1 MSEQKETKNM
11 KNAAEAQVPEQNT
24 TETAAKQNED
34 AKQADTTEQQADA
47 AAFQVVNEGFSTR
60 EAIEEAKRCLHCKIP
75 QCKKGCPI
83 GNDIPDF
90 VHELSMGNMGAAM
103 SIINAKSNLP
113 AICGRVCPHEKQC
126 QGSCVLGKKGKPV
139 QIGKLEQFIADFDTK
154 MNLSREKLP
163 QKTRGRVAVIGS
175 GPAGL
180 TVAGDLARQ
189 GFNVTIFEGQAEPG
203 GVLMYGIPEYRLPK
217 TVVRAEVEKIAAL
230 GVQFITNCMVG
241 ENNVTIDSLFRAGYD
256 AIFMGTGTSVP
267 QNMDS
272 TPGSKLHGVSQST
285 YFLHNVN
292 AYNEGALTRDMVPLR
307 DGEKVGVIGGG
318 NVAMDAARTA
328 IRLGADVTVLY
339 RKTQEEM
346 PAIRSEYED
355 AVKEGVKFEWKT
367 TVEAFLKGKNG
378 RLGSCVLN
386 TPEGERVEKFDRI
399 YLAIGSRPANRIVST
414 TAGIEVDEKGYVKVV
429 ERPFG
434 MTTRR
439 GVFAGGDVVHRP
451 QTVVL
456 AMKAAKEVAQGIAQ
470 YVDAIK
476 LLEEAKRI
484 EKNGITDVE

>member
-1 MSEQKETKNM
+1 MSEQKEMKNM
-11 KNAAEAQVPEQNT
+11 KNDAA
-24 TETAAKQNED
+24 
-34 AKQADTTEQQADA
+34 EQQADA
-47 AAFQVVNEGFSTR
+47 AAFQVVNEGFSTH

-126 QGSCVLGKKGKPV
+126 QGNCVLGKKGKPV

-154 MNLSREKLP
+154 MNLSREMLP

-217 TVVRAEVEKIAAL
+217 SVVRDEVAKIAAL

-318 NVAMDAARTA
+318 NVAMDAARSA
-328 IRLGADVTVLY
+328 LRLGAETVYIVY
-339 RKTQEEM
+339 RRGMAELPARKEEVEHAEEEGIVFKTLTNPTEVLGDENGWVKGMTCVEM
-346 PAIRSEYED
+346 ELGEPD
-355 AVKEGVKFEWKT
+355 ASGRRRPIVKEGSEFVLDVDTMIMALGTSPNPLIRST
-367 TVEAFLKGKNG
+367 TPGLDADKHGCLITNG
-378 RLGSCVLN
+378 PDGL
-386 TPEGERVEKFDRI
+386 T
-399 YLAIGSRPANRIVST
+399 SRPMV
-414 TAGIEVDEKGYVKVV
+414 Y
-429 ERPFG
+429 
-434 MTTRR
+434 
-439 GVFAGGDVVHRP
+439 AGGDAVTGAA
-451 QTVVL
+451 TVIL
-456 AMKAAKEVAQGIAQ
+456 AMGAGKLGAKSIDEQLS
-470 YVDAIK
+470 K
-476 LLEEAKRI
+476 K
-484 EKNGITDVE
+484 

>member
-1 MSEQKETKNM
+1 MSENI
-11 KNAAEAQVPEQNT
+11 NN
-24 TETAAKQNED
+24 N
-34 AKQADTTEQQADA
+34 
-47 AAFQVVNEGFSTR
+47 FQVVNEGFTIR
-60 EAIEEAKRCLHCKIP
+60 EAIAEAHRCLHCKVP
-75 QCKKGCPI
+75 QCRKGCPI
-83 GNDIPDF
+83 ENDIPDF

-103 SIINAKSNLP
+103 QIINNKSNLP

-126 QGSCVLGKKGKPV
+126 QGHCVLNKKGNPI

-154 MNLSREKLP
+154 MNLTREKLP
-163 QKTRGRVAVIGS
+163 QKTRGRIAVIGS

-189 GFNVTIFEGQAEPG
+189 GFHVTIFEGQHEPG

-217 TVVRAEVEKIAAL
+217 AVVRAEIKKIEAL
-230 GVQFITNCMVG
+230 GVDFECDCLVG
-241 ENNVTIDSLFRAGYD
+241 ENGITVDSLFRDGYD
-256 AIFMGTGTSVP
+256 AIFMGTGTAVP
-267 QNMDS
+267 QNMDG
-272 TPGSKLHGVSQST
+272 TPGATLHGVSQST

-292 AYNEGALTRDMVPLR
+292 AVNEGAMSRNAIPLKE
-307 DGEKVGVIGGG
+307 GEKVGVIGGG

-339 RKTQEEM
+339 RRTQEEM
-346 PAIRSEYED
+346 PAIAAEYEA
-355 AVKEGVKFEWKT
+355 AVAEGVKFEWET
-367 TVEAFLKGKNG
+367 TVEEFLPGSNG
-378 RLGSCVLN
+378 RLAACRLK
-386 TPEGERVEKFDRI
+386 TPEGEREEKFDRI
-399 YLAIGSRPANRIVST
+399 FLAIGSRPANRIVST
-414 TAGIEVDEKGYVKVV
+414 TEGIEVDEKGYVKTQ

-476 LLEEAKRI
+476 LLE
-484 EKNGITDVE
+484 DVGVEIKA

>member
-1 MSEQKETKNM
+1 MSETDQ
-11 KNAAEAQVPEQNT
+11 QN
-24 TETAAKQNED
+24 
-34 AKQADTTEQQADA
+34 
-47 AAFQVVNEGFSTR
+47 AFQVVNEGFSTR
-60 EAIEEAKRCLHCKIP
+60 EAIEEAKRCLHCKVP
-75 QCKKGCPI
+75 QCRKGCPI
-83 GNDIPDF
+83 ENDIPDF

-126 QGSCVLGKKGKPV
+126 QGHCVLGKKGNPI

-163 QKTRGRVAVIGS
+163 QKTRGRIAVIGS

-189 GFNVTIFEGQAEPG
+189 GFNVTIYEGQDEPG

-217 TVVRAEVEKIAAL
+217 KVVRDEIAKIEAL
-230 GVQFITNCMVG
+230 GVQFETGQMVG
-241 ENNVTIDSLFRAGYD
+241 ENNITVDSLFRQGYD

-267 QNMDS
+267 QNMND

-292 AYNEGALTRDMVPLR
+292 AYNEGAMSLSMVPLKE
-307 DGEKVGVIGGG
+307 GEKVGVIGGG

-346 PAIRSEYED
+346 PAIQSEYEE
-355 AVKEGVKFEWKT
+355 AVKEGVKFEWQT
-367 TVEAFLKGKNG
+367 TVEEFIKGPNG
-378 RLGSCVLN
+378 RLGSCRVKS
-386 TPEGERVEKFDRI
+386 PEGERIEPFNRI
-399 YLAIGSRPANRIVST
+399 FLAIGSRPANRIVST

-484 EKNGITDVE
+484 EESGTTDSVE